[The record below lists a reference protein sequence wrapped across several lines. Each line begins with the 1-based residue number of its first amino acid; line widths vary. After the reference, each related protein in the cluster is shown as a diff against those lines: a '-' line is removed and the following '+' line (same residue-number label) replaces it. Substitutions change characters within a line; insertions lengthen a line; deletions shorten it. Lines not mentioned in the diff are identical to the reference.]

1 MWKIDYEDD
10 GGDNDGYLCDVCHV
24 AVLHH
29 VVSDGSPANVYDQLH
44 KQEVPVQLLEED
56 VVEAVWEAAKE
67 LTEHREQEQTLPSVM
82 VRPGTGQKGK
92 ENPEMQT
99 YN

>member
-1 MWKIDYEDD
+1 MVNIDDEDD
-10 GGDNDGYLCDVCHV
+10 DDVYLGDVCHV

-56 VVEAVWEAAKE
+56 VVEAVRKAAKE
-67 LTEHREQEQTLPSVM
+67 LTKHREQEQTLPAMM
-82 VRPGTGQKGK
+82 VRPGPRQKGK
-92 ENPEMQT
+92 ENPEMHG
-99 YN
+99 